1 MTHVCLD
8 DVSLHFPIP
17 DIKSRSIRAQLH
29 RMLTTP
35 WTASDGSPKVIRAL
49 DGVSFELRSGDR
61 LGVMGH
67 NGAGKTTLLRLVSRI
82 YEPTSGTLQVEG
94 SVSSFLDLTAGLDL
108 DATGNENVV
117 LRGRLGNWS
126 RNALAHAHS
135 YVEQISGLGRFLDL
149 PVRTYSSGMLMRLA
163 FALATTEHADI
174 LLMDEWLSVGD
185 ADYFAV
191 AERRMAELVDAAGI
205 MVLASHSPTFIEKLC
220 TRLLVLKEG
229 RGAFFGPLKE
239 GLAFYQS

>member
-1 MTHVCLD
+1 
-8 DVSLHFPIP
+8 
-17 DIKSRSIRAQLH
+17 
-29 RMLTTP
+29 
-35 WTASDGSPKVIRAL
+35 
-49 DGVSFELRSGDR
+49 
-61 LGVMGH
+61 MGH
-67 NGAGKTTLLRLVSRI
+67 NGAGKTTLLRLISRI
-82 YEPTSGTLQVEG
+82 YEPTSGILHVEG

-126 RNALAHAHS
+126 SNALAQAHA

-185 ADYFAV
+185 ADYFTV
-191 AERRMAELVDAAGI
+191 AERRMAELVDAASI
-205 MVLASHSPTFIEKLC
+205 LVLASHSPTFIEKLC

-229 RGAFFGPLKE
+229 RLAFFGSLKE